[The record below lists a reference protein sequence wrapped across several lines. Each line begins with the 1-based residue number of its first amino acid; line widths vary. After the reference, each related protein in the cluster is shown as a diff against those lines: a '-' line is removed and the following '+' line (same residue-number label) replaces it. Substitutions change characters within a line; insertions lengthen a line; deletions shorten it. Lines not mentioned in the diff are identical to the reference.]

1 MSLMFKILACILALS
16 TASCATLS
24 GNLPNIIAY
33 VQDGEFILNSISR
46 FVDLF
51 FRTSPNTDLQLKIE
65 KVMDQARTALDLALR
80 AASGGQK
87 LDQKQVDAAFEE
99 FKKAYADLL
108 ILVAPLGVRTSTDG
122 SFRGTPI
129 GLLVPAPMALKR

>member
-1 MSLMFKILACILALS
+1 MPPMFKILVCILALS

-24 GNLPNIIAY
+24 GNLPSIVAY

-122 SFRGTPI
+122 SIRGTPI